1 MTALTAMRGPRPTPT
16 RTKVTEG
23 DGAAGNVVAVFDMD
37 GTMLSSNVVESYL
50 WLRLPE
56 LAVPAKAREVVEVAR
71 ALPKWLVTQRTDRS
85 SFLRMVYRRYEGAAL
100 ADLERIVDEDITPT
114 MLSRLSSRAVRAIR
128 EHRAAGHRLVLVT
141 GAVTPLTRPIAALFD
156 EVVAADLAVDADGRC
171 TGHLQQPPLVGE
183 SRAAWLR
190 HRADAVGWD
199 LAASYAYADSA
210 SDLPLLRA
218 VGHPVVIDPDVVL
231 SRVAR
236 KERWPVEI
244 WHSGADVGRKLEVAR

>member
-1 MTALTAMRGPRPTPT
+1 L
-16 RTKVTEG
+16 
-23 DGAAGNVVAVFDMD
+23 
-37 GTMLSSNVVESYL
+37 LSSNVVESYL

-56 LAVPAKAREVVEVAR
+56 LAAPAKAREVTEVAR
-71 ALPKWLVTQRTDRS
+71 ALPRWLATQKKDRS
-85 SFLRMVYRRYEGAAL
+85 AFLRMVYRRYEGASL
-100 ADLERIVDEDITPT
+100 ADLERIVDEDITAT
-114 MLSRLSSRAVRAIR
+114 MLTRLSSHAVRAIR

-156 EVVAADLAVDADGRC
+156 EVVAAELSVDSFGRC
-171 TGHLQQPPLVGE
+171 TGHLELPPLVGE

-190 HRADAVGWD
+190 HRALAAGWD

-218 VGHPVVIDPDVVL
+218 VGNPVVIDPDVVL

-236 KERWPVEI
+236 KERWPVEN
-244 WHSGADVGRKLEVAR
+244 WHSGAPKARSLEPAR